1 MHILP
6 FKALFP
12 NMEYIPSPDYFFA
25 TVREEFPQYYDN
37 GFFWSAD
44 RDAFYV
50 YEIQT
55 PRRNYLGLAACVDL
69 RDYREGAIKKH
80 EHTIA
85 ENEQKQMQ
93 LVLRRKAGVKPVL
106 LTYPEVPDIQ
116 QWLRQ
121 HASEQEPVLV
131 VHFEEEAQHH
141 RLWAV
146 TEPGEMEAI
155 RQLFVKK
162 VTCSYIA
169 DGHHRIATTAL
180 MHEKL
185 ETPEGQQHYG
195 ALLSAFF
202 SSEELEILDFNRVVE
217 AFEDITPTQFMARL
231 SQVCEIELLDNPE
244 KPRQKHQLTMY
255 LRREWYLLQWRPEV
269 LARHGSDALDAALL
283 NELVLKDIL
292 GITDVR
298 HDLRIEYVEGPK
310 GLEGLRKKA
319 MKNEQTAAFCLYP
332 IQISDLFW
340 LADAGQMLP
349 PKSTW
354 FEPRMKNGMLV
365 QEF

>member
-37 GFFWSAD
+37 GFFWSIEKE
-44 RDAFYV
+44 AFFV

-80 EHTIA
+80 EQTIA

-93 LVLRRKAGVKPVL
+93 LALKRKAGVKPVL
-106 LTYPEVPDIQ
+106 LTYPEVPDIRN
-116 QWLRQ
+116 WLRQ
-121 HASEQEPVLV
+121 HTLDREPALA
-131 VHFEEEAQHH
+131 VHFEEDAQHH

-146 TEPGEMEAI
+146 SEADDMESI
-155 RQLFVKK
+155 RQLFLEK
-162 VTCSYIA
+162 VCCSYIA

-185 ETPEGQQHYG
+185 ETPEGQRHYG
-195 ALLSAFF
+195 TLLSAFF
-202 SSEELEILDFNRVVE
+202 SSEELEILDFNRVIE
-217 AFEDITPTQFMARL
+217 AFEDISPTQFMARL
-231 SQVCEIELLDNPE
+231 SQVCEIELMSAPE
-244 KPRQKHQLTMY
+244 KPGQKHELTMY
-255 LRREWYLLQWRPEV
+255 LRREWYRLRWRPEV
-269 LARHGSDALDAALL
+269 LARHGADCLDAALL
-283 NELVLKDIL
+283 NELVLKEIF

-298 HDLRIEYVEGPK
+298 HDFRVEYVEGPK
-310 GLEGLRKKA
+310 GLDGLRKKA
-319 MKNEQTAAFCLYP
+319 MKNEQTVAFCLFP
-332 IQISDLFW
+332 IQMPDLFR
-340 LADAGQMLP
+340 LADAEQMLP

-354 FEPRMKNGMLV
+354 FEPRMKNGMIV

>member
-44 RDAFYV
+44 KEAFYV

-69 RDYREGAIKKH
+69 QDYREGAIKKH
-80 EHTIA
+80 EQTIA

-93 LVLRRKAGVKPVL
+93 LALKRKAGVKPVL

-116 QWLRQ
+116 LWLRQ
-121 HASEQEPVLV
+121 HTLDREPALV
-131 VHFEEEAQHH
+131 VHFEEDAQHH

-146 TEPGEMEAI
+146 SEAEDMATI
-155 RQLFVKK
+155 RQLFLEK
-162 VTCSYIA
+162 VSCTYIA

-185 ETPEGQQHYG
+185 EKPEGQRHYG
-195 ALLSAFF
+195 TLLSAFF
-202 SSEELEILDFNRVVE
+202 SSEELEILDFNRVID
-217 AFEDITPTQFMARL
+217 AFEDISPTQFMALL
-231 SQVCEIELLDNPE
+231 SHVCEIELMSGPE
-244 KPRQKHQLTMY
+244 KPRHKYELTMF
-255 LRREWYLLQWRPEV
+255 LRREWYRLRWRPEV
-269 LARHGSDALDAALL
+269 MDRCGADALDAALL
-283 NELVLKDIL
+283 NELVLKDIF

-298 HDLRIEYVEGPK
+298 HDLRVEYVEGPK

-319 MKNEQTAAFCLYP
+319 MKNEQTVAFCLFP
-332 IQISDLFW
+332 IHVADLFR

-354 FEPRMKNGMLV
+354 FEPRMKNGMVV